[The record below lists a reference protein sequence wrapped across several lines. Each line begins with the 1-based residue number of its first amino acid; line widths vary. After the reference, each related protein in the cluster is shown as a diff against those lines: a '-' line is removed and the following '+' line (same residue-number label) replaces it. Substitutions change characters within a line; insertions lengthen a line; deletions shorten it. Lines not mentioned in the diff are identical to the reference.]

1 MSMKNTSNVLAEM
14 NDQDL
19 QDTLR
24 SLSVLADP
32 LTRRIMAKLASK
44 HSPIAAN
51 AIPTDMLEA
60 SEAAIIS
67 RLCRLE
73 SYGFVTAAKNHP
85 DDETFYKVYSI
96 NETGR
101 RMVVNSM
108 TAESEKFL

>member
-1 MSMKNTSNVLAEM
+1 MSMKTASNVLDKM
-14 NDQDL
+14 DDQQL

-32 LTRRIMAKLASK
+32 LTRKIMAKLASK

-51 AIPTDMLEA
+51 NIPVEQLNA
-60 SEAAIIS
+60 SEPAIIS

-73 SYGFVTAAKNHP
+73 SYGFATTTKCV
-85 DDETFYKVYSI
+85 DDGMSYKVYSI

-101 RMVVNSM
+101 RMVEKSM
-108 TAESEKFL
+108 EAESAQFL